1 MQYNPQDRHFR
12 SQRICHIVTVSS
24 TIFYIVIA
32 VLALMIGLSKGGLGG
47 LLGAM
52 ATPFLSLVVP
62 PDQAVGLVLPLLMI
76 ADIFAVSAYWQ
87 KWDWYLIRLT
97 LPAATLG
104 VFLGAYFLSTTPTEL
119 LRDILGGITI
129 LFSLYKLGEKWL
141 LGSRAYQAQAWHGL
155 LAGSVAGFASA
166 ISNSGGPPMS
176 MYLLLQKLPT
186 RTFIATSAIFFTV
199 LNWVKVPFF
208 GYSGIFDWETFRTF
222 IWVIPLLPVGV
233 WIGRWMAGK
242 INQTAFETILVA
254 LLFVTG
260 VLLILR

>member
-1 MQYNPQDRHFR
+1 
-12 SQRICHIVTVSS
+12 VTVSS

-32 VLALMIGLSKGGLGG
+32 GLALIIGLSKGGLGG

-76 ADIFAVSAYWQ
+76 ADIFAISAYW
-87 KWDWYLIRLT
+87 KMWDWQLIRLT
-97 LPAATLG
+97 LPGATLG
-104 VFLGAYFLSTTPTEL
+104 VILGAYFLSTTPTEL
-119 LRDILGGITI
+119 LRDVLGGITI
-129 LFSLYKLGEKWL
+129 LFSLYKLSEKWL
-141 LGSRAYQAQAWHGL
+141 LRGKAYQAHPWHGA
-155 LAGSVAGFASA
+155 LAGSVAGFASS

-186 RTFIATSAIFFTV
+186 RTFIATSAIFFTC
-199 LNWVKVPFF
+199 LNWIKVPFF
-208 GYSGIFDWETFRTF
+208 GFSGIFDWETFRSF
-222 IWVIPLLPVGV
+222 VWVIPLLPVGV

-242 INQTAFETILVA
+242 INQATFETILIA